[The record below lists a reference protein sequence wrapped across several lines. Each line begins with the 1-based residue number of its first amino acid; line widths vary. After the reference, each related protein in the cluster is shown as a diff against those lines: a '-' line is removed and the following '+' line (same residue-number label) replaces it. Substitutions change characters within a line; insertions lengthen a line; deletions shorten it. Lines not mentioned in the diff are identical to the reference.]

1 MKSKKAVWVMLPLSA
16 AMLLASC
23 GPEQPTP
30 SSSEINPTTSE
41 VNPASEDKG
50 SADTPTPTPSS
61 EPDSHES
68 IDHRNG
74 LVKELAEGALTRSF
88 DQRFDQSVEDFTG
101 ESLSGASDATIHKGI
116 LREVVD
122 SNLESFQNSPNAAI
136 FKMAS
141 AGTVGDPTL
150 LGQGSLHFKMRL
162 AEGKLPLSDIVLG
175 IRPSDDNSDHVYP
188 IVLSEALNADSEAN
202 PELSGEFQDIS
213 VSIGSSIEDEAT
225 VFPGTELAVLT
236 NAVGFHLY
244 VKADAEVSAVIEI
257 EEVSF
262 RKGDAV
268 TVIDDFSRSEIA
280 GNPNVYW
287 GPTDCADAVLIRRGL
302 SLAKGQKYTTAAL
315 SEDAAGKTH
324 VVFSALGDL
333 SGTKVTVKY
342 DDSAET
348 TDTKAFADL
357 GIANAVNGAYANLAI
372 DLSKFSAPE
381 GAKPKT
387 ITLENAGDGEVQ
399 ISNVFMT
406 SFEVP
411 DLNKAYPSINATTAV
426 TFDNFERNFA
436 SLGSDYGA
444 SNSDPR
450 NTGAG
455 IYHFLSYSHGDKI
468 STSDGALHLPGTE
481 EGNDGDYDNVNIG
494 SSHVLNGAKYIVFS
508 IKGEEGFDLSG
519 FRFKMSDSGKEVSFG
534 TALAMEGVK
543 TYNDETYQTPYEDEN
558 GFKWYVIDLALNGIA
573 AGDTMLMYYTGVKNI
588 DIDSIFYAND
598 FFAYQEKNETQGDA
612 EKDLGDYVYLG
623 GIAAEGADYFTA
635 TLKGDGTAT
644 LDTFRP
650 KFNNQSLWIKDD
662 AVNVYDASG
671 RKVGKDEVIPETET
685 TYYFDIRTGFPQEG
699 DDWCHL
705 EAGKYDASE
714 KDCGKVTLVALGT
727 AKKGVKV
734 DANGAKEVTW
744 ADETDATAYQYV
756 SGWDASIDAKKMVLH
771 VEGDGTNN
779 LSLFRIQQMRAGA
792 EVKLVW
798 ANAGTLLKKLDGSAF
813 DPNTVIDSE
822 GVDLVIDLAGAGF
835 DVKAG
840 DVIHFHINRTAVG
853 SLNFGAAKAIAEVA
867 PASMAVG
874 QYVQTWAK

>member
-23 GPEQPTP
+23 GETKPTP
-30 SSSEINPTTSE
+30 PSSETNPSTSE
-41 VNPASEDKG
+41 VTSSTSGDKG
-50 SADTPTPTPSS
+50 SSTPSS
-61 EPDSHES
+61 ESTSQES

-88 DQRFDQSVEDFTG
+88 DERFDQSVEDFTG
-101 ESLSGASDATIHKGI
+101 ESLSGTSDATIHKGI

-122 SNLESFQNSPNAAI
+122 SNLESFQNSPNTAI

-141 AGTVGDPTL
+141 GAFVGDPTL
-150 LGQGSLHFKMRL
+150 LGQGSIHFKMRVT
-162 AEGKLPLSDIVLG
+162 EGKLPLKNIILG
-175 IRPSDDNSDHVYP
+175 IRPSDDNSEHVYP
-188 IVLSEALNADSEAN
+188 ITLSEALNADSEAN
-202 PELSGEFQDIS
+202 PELTGEFQDIS

-225 VFPGTELAVLT
+225 VFPGTELAVLN

-262 RKGDAV
+262 QKGDTV
-268 TVIDDFSRSEIA
+268 TVIDDFSRSEIS

-333 SGTKVTVKY
+333 FGTKLTVKY
-342 DDSAET
+342 DDAAESAS
-348 TDTKAFADL
+348 TKAFADL
-357 GIANAVNGAYANLAI
+357 GIVNAVNGAYANLAI
-372 DLSKFSAPE
+372 DLSKFSVPE

-387 ITLENAGDGEVQ
+387 ITLENAGEGEVQ

-411 DLNKAYPSINATTAV
+411 DLNKAYPSINPATAV

-436 SLGSDYGA
+436 SLGADYAA

-450 NTGAG
+450 NTEAG
-455 IYHFLSYSHGDKI
+455 IYHFLSYNHGDKI

-481 EGNDGDYDNVNIG
+481 EGNDADYDNVNIG

-519 FRFKMSDSGKEVSFG
+519 FRFKMSDSGKEVSFSS
-534 TALAMEGVK
+534 ALAMEGVK
-543 TYNDETYQTPYEDEN
+543 TYNDEAYQTPYQDEK
-558 GFKWYVIDLALNGIA
+558 GFKWYIIDLALNGIA
-573 AGDTMLMYYTGVKNI
+573 ARDTMLMYYTGVKNI

-598 FFAYQEKNETQGDA
+598 FFAYQEKNEDKSNA
-612 EKDLGDYVYLG
+612 EVDLGAYSYVG
-623 GIAAEGADYFTA
+623 GLAADGADYFTA
-635 TLKGDGTAT
+635 TLKGDGAAT
-644 LDTFRP
+644 LETFRP
-650 KFNNQSLWIKDD
+650 KFNGQALWMKDD

-671 RKVGKDEVIPETET
+671 RKVDKTEVIPEAET

-699 DDWCHL
+699 DGWCHL
-705 EAGKYDASE
+705 EVGKYDKTE
-714 KDCGKVTLVALGT
+714 KDYGKMTVVALGT
-727 AKKGVKV
+727 ANKGVKV

-744 ADETDATAYQYV
+744 ADESDATAYQYV
-756 SGWDASIDAKKMVLH
+756 SGWDATIDAKKMVLH
-771 VEGDGTNN
+771 VTGNGTNN

-792 EVKLVW
+792 EVKVVW
-798 ANAGTLLKKLDGSAF
+798 ANAGTMLKNLDGSAF
-813 DPNTVIDSE
+813 DPNTMIGEE
-822 GVDLVIDLAGAGF
+822 GVDLVIDLVAAGIE
-835 DVKAG
+835 VKAG
-840 DVIHFHINRTAVG
+840 DNLHFHINRIAVG
-853 SLNFGAAKAIAEVA
+853 SLNFGAAKAIAEVTSPSA
-867 PASMAVG
+867 AIS